1 MYHSLFGKLL
11 KLPDSTEVY
20 PGHDYGSSPSST
32 IGVEKATNYV
42 LKPRTLK
49 EFVDFMHSP

>member
-49 EFVDFMHSP
+49 EFVDFMRSP